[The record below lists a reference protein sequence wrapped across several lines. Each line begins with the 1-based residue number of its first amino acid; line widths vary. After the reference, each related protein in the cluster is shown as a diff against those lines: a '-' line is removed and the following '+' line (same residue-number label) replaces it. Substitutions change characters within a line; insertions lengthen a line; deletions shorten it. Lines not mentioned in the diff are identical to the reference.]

1 MMTEIKMT
9 EIKITDA
16 EKRAVAEEFLA
27 GLKTRDWDRLRAVM
41 TDDIVWTM
49 PGSSLISGEASGV
62 EAVLA
67 RSQQIVGY
75 GLDFAL
81 NHILIGQYH
90 VALSL
95 HNTATRGELKL
106 DESLAT
112 VCFLRDGKIAVIHT
126 FLSDMDGMNAFFV

>member
-95 HNTATRGELKL
+95 HNTATRGDLKL
-106 DESLAT
+106 DEYLAT
-112 VCFLRDGKIAVIHT
+112 VCFLRDGKISAIHT
-126 FLSDMDGMNAFFV
+126 FLSDIDGMNAFFV